1 MKNGQHHTQHPQHL
15 QHPQHPQHPQH
26 ALEPYLPKPNVLYS
40 LEVAAHLA
48 GVTRRSLLVYCRA
61 GLVRTVYQPP
71 YGVMAFTEEAIHSVR
86 RIELVRIAH
95 APDLA
100 LLKFMCDLIEEVERL
115 NLELRFLRQQ

>member
-1 MKNGQHHTQHPQHL
+1 MKNGQHHPQHEPHKQNK
-15 QHPQHPQHPQH
+15 QHVQHVQH
-26 ALEPYLPKPNVLYS
+26 ALEPYQPKPNVLYS

-48 GVTRRSLLVYCRA
+48 GVPRRSLLVYCRA

-95 APDLA
+95 APNLA
-100 LLKFMCDLIEEVERL
+100 LMKFMCDLIEEVERL